1 MASRVLPTEL
11 RGLFFHTT
19 AVLFLLTAGFY
30 ALPFRPPNQPEG
42 YARLIGSVLA
52 VGLLALLLRQ
62 QVRRSRR
69 ALSPSMHRV
78 LWLLTALYVLVLG
91 FALIYAVV
99 AELWEGQ
106 IDGIHNRTDAL
117 YFSVTLLSTVGFGD
131 IHAAGS
137 LARLIVT
144 VHMVF
149 NLIYLGTALRLL
161 TWRHPAD
168 E

>member
-1 MASRVLPTEL
+1 MAPGVMPTEL
-11 RGLFFHTT
+11 RGLFSHTT
-19 AVLFLLTAGFY
+19 AVLFLLTAGYY
-30 ALPFRPPNQPEG
+30 AVPFRLPTQAEG
-42 YARLIGSVLA
+42 YARLIGSMLA
-52 VGLLALLLRQ
+52 LGLLALLLRQ

-69 ALSPSMHRV
+69 SLSPSMHRV

-99 AELWEGQ
+99 ADLGKGQ
-106 IDGIHNRTDAL
+106 IDGINNRTDAL
-117 YFSVTLLSTVGFGD
+117 YFSVTVMSTVGFGD

-149 NLIYLGTALRLL
+149 NLIYLGTALRWL
-161 TWRHPAD
+161 TWHQPAD